1 MIPVGFPRIRIVRII
16 LLVRK
21 FLLFGPCLCFT
32 IVAVGY
38 ISPTTIL
45 PCGLVT
51 VFVFRWVGSIGRQRT
66 ASSAKG
72 CHRLV
77 SHNGEAY
84 RVEELLWQ
92 WEKYAEE
99 TKKKCRRLGPK
110 REVWIQ
116 QRATIGNS
124 IRTQRNYS
132 NLLNPQRQ
140 DNNAK
145 NGFEWFRTAAVGP
158 LLQ

>member
-84 RVEELLWQ
+84 RVEELLWFLLLH
-92 WEKYAEE
+92 AG
-99 TKKKCRRLGPK
+99 TKGNGKNMRRRPK
-110 REVWIQ
+110 RNAAGWV
-116 QRATIGNS
+116 
-124 IRTQRNYS
+124 
-132 NLLNPQRQ
+132 P
-140 DNNAK
+140 NAK
-145 NGFEWFRTAAVGP
+145 CGFSRGQRLVILFVPSEIIAIS
-158 LLQ
+158 